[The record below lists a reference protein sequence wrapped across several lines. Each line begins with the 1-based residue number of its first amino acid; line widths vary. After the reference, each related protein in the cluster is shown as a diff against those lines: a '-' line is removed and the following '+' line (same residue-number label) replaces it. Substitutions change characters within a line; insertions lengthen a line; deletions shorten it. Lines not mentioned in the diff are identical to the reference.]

1 MTRTKRSSGS
11 ADGSPKVA
19 TQSMFDDFL
28 PHLIARLAYQL
39 NNDLV
44 EKLRREGINVTRWR
58 ILAVLAMGDG
68 ITINEIIDR
77 AMMQQSALSR
87 ALMNMEKEDYVRRVL
102 RRDDARYVEV
112 FLTDKGRALFN
123 SLNIVV
129 RRRQRRLLKGFSPQE
144 LTLAFAMIRRM
155 SLVLRFP
162 KPAFSVRRRIISRI
176 AKSARFPL
184 DGVSALELA
193 GAAWLLLKTGAL
205 VALMAWTRAVL
216 PRRRLAERTQ
226 ATALWLAPVSLAA
239 LVAAAAWTWW
249 SPARAAQLL
258 VSGALVAGVT
268 LVAFALVHRFRHG
281 ILSSAGDARVSPFL

>member
-1 MTRTKRSSGS
+1 
-11 ADGSPKVA
+11 
-19 TQSMFDDFL
+19 MFDDFL
-28 PHLIARLAYQL
+28 PHLIAQLAYQL

-87 ALMNMEKEDYVRRVL
+87 ALMNMEEEDYVRRVL

-129 RRRQRRLLKGFSPQE
+129 RRRQRRLLKGLSPQE

-155 SLVLRFP
+155 SRNMN
-162 KPAFSVRRRIISRI
+162 R
-176 AKSARFPL
+176 
-184 DGVSALELA
+184 
-193 GAAWLLLKTGAL
+193 
-205 VALMAWTRAVL
+205 
-216 PRRRLAERTQ
+216 
-226 ATALWLAPVSLAA
+226 
-239 LVAAAAWTWW
+239 
-249 SPARAAQLL
+249 
-258 VSGALVAGVT
+258 
-268 LVAFALVHRFRHG
+268 
-281 ILSSAGDARVSPFL
+281 